1 LVFFENEG
9 RAMANGLEWKFRKAR
24 SYSFLARLKGQSQE
38 FREETCRL
46 VLLSLPGLAIAL
58 LSYNTYKNTR
68 INLIPQIWRFSS
80 DDGERIKT
88 TEGQKELNL

>member
-1 LVFFENEG
+1 
-9 RAMANGLEWKFRKAR
+9 MANGLEWKFRKAR